1 MAYSYSGAKSTNEA
15 SVKSNNQDLT
25 IEQQIIAIEM
35 LEKQKE
41 EEQRNQNQAN
51 TDAAG
56 DVIGSTAD
64 VLFHT
69 PFKSVNT
76 NPATEPVA
84 VGESN
89 FSPTANDVNAT
100 EVIQQGTESWSGIT
114 DTSKIDSFSGIPE
127 TGSVE
132 SAAVEETQGFVDGTL
147 EIAGDVAGG
156 AVDMATSV
164 IKGVGDVA
172 SGAVDIAGNVA
183 SGAVDIAGNVV
194 SGAADAAGS
203 VLSGIGSIFDGL

>member
-1 MAYSYSGAKSTNEA
+1 MAYSYSGAKGTNEA

-64 VLFHT
+64 VLLHVPFRSASANTT
-69 PFKSVNT
+69 PV
-76 NPATEPVA
+76 PVPVD

-89 FSPTANDVNAT
+89 LSPTANDVNVA
-100 EVIQQGTESWSGIT
+100 EVIPQGTESWSGIT
-114 DTSKIDSFSGIPE
+114 DTSKVDSFSGIPE

-132 SAAVEETQGFVDGTL
+132 SAAVEKTQGFIDSAL
-147 EIAGDVAGG
+147 DMAGDVAGG

-164 IKGVGDVA
+164 IKGVGD
-172 SGAVDIAGNVA
+172 VA